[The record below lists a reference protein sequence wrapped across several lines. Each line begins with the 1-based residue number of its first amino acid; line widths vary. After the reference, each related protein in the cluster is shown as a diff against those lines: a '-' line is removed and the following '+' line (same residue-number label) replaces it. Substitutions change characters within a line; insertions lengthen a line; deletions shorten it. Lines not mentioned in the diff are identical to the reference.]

1 MKKNRKESGGKLLG
15 VLLAL
20 AMIVGL
26 FPGMSL
32 TAYAANNAN
41 NLTIYIMD
49 MLENIVEFFFV
60 AERDGDFLAYNLGII
75 A

>member
-26 FPGMSL
+26 FP
-32 TAYAANNAN
+32 
-41 NLTIYIMD
+41 
-49 MLENIVEFFFV
+49 
-60 AERDGDFLAYNLGII
+60 DGICGR
-75 A
+75 

>member
-32 TAYAANNAN
+32 TAYAADDPYASLLRCRYRNAAGKK
-41 NLTIYIMD
+41 LCWFIT
-49 MLENIVEFFFV
+49 V
-60 AERDGDFLAYNLGII
+60 
-75 A
+75 

>member
-32 TAYAANNAN
+32 TAYAADDPYAS
-41 NLTIYIMD
+41 LCWFIT
-49 MLENIVEFFFV
+49 V
-60 AERDGDFLAYNLGII
+60 
-75 A
+75 